1 VEEKEGLAMNR
12 RLAAVGV
19 GIVAAVA
26 GVAVVG
32 GHAQGSSPRP
42 ALVIVSKGDNALEI
56 VDMGTLK
63 VVGRVGVGTVP
74 HEVAVSDDG
83 KIAVVTNYGAH
94 QDGTTLS
101 VVDLDALKE
110 IHRMELTNL
119 TGPHGVEFFDGKFYF
134 TAEGSK
140 KIARYDAA
148 TNRVDWEQEIGQN
161 RTHMLVIAM
170 NGKTI
175 YTANV
180 NSGTVTAVNS
190 DGKNWTNTVIAVGK
204 GPEGIDLSPDG
215 KEVWAANSGDGTVSI
230 IGTASKTVVATVD
243 VGTKRSNRV
252 KFTLDGKLV
261 LISDLGSGDVLIMDA
276 ETRQVVKKISMG
288 KSAEGI
294 LMQPVGTRAF
304 VAASGDDKVKIV
316 DLKTLAV
323 VGEIDGIKDADG
335 MGWRR

>member
-1 VEEKEGLAMNR
+1 MNR

-19 GIVAAVA
+19 GFVVVVACTAAVGA
-26 GVAVVG
+26 RA
-32 GHAQGSSPRP
+32 HGSSPRP
-42 ALVIVSKGDNALEI
+42 ALVIVSKGANALEI
-56 VDMGTLK
+56 VDVGTLK

-74 HEVAVSDDG
+74 HEVAVSDDRR
-83 KIAVVTNYGAH
+83 IAVVTNYGAH

-110 IHRMELTNL
+110 IHRVELTNL

-161 RTHMLVIAM
+161 RTHMLVIARD
-170 NGKTI
+170 GKTI

-230 IGTASKTVVATVD
+230 IGTASKKVIATVD

-252 KFTLDGKLV
+252 KFTPDGKLV
-261 LISDLGSGDVLIMDA
+261 LISDLGSGDLLVMDA
-276 ETRQVVKKISMG
+276 GTRQVVKKISMG

-294 LMQPVGTRAF
+294 LMQPDGTRAF

-316 DLKTLAV
+316 DMKTLAV

-335 MGWRR
+335 MGWMR